1 MSDDQNLLPSL
12 GPVKAWL
19 VKDFPVS
26 LREEVT
32 RAATMQG
39 TTVARWLIAH
49 FQQHGI
55 AGVEVT
61 PVYQTSINT
70 AKPADLPDLTEL
82 LELERL
88 SHLARLLTSEGKSS
102 KPLAEAK
109 RLVWARLKALTNK
122 WEAHEGEDSE
132 APRALAAP
140 TT

>member
-1 MSDDQNLLPSL
+1 MEPEDFGPAEAWQIREFPRRLRDYIANEARNQDVKVGELLTKIVVAYRDGRLGHPS
-12 GPVKAWL
+12 
-19 VKDFPVS
+19 
-26 LREEVT
+26 
-32 RAATMQG
+32 TMFANPLNG
-39 TTVARWLIAH
+39 T
-49 FQQHGI
+49 
-55 AGVEVT
+55 
-61 PVYQTSINT
+61 
-70 AKPADLPDLTEL
+70 PDLTEL